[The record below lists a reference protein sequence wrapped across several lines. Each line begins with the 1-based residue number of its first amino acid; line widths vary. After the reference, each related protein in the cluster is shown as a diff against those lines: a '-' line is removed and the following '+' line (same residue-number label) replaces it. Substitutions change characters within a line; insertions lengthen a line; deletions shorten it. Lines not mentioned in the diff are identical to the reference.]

1 MSTIKV
7 DTIQTRTGSGNI
19 TVSNNIVGGGT
30 ISGTNITASG
40 TLGVTGAATFS
51 GGIANTGTISAGT
64 LGANVQLPTGTHL
77 QTVIVK
83 DTAGLVMSGNQT
95 ARHLN
100 VAITSKF
107 ANSSF
112 LVRYS
117 TGIYTVGSH
126 NSDSPW
132 NIDSDHAIG
141 LGFKTGSASTTSTD
155 YTAISTSPFSREN
168 ITFSG
173 STSRAFYSSDAIGGS
188 ANYMYRYHPGT
199 TVFTED
205 MFSPSQAAGT
215 VINVGAF
222 VSQDGGNSN
231 NFYIGKSPSGFGDS
245 GYQSFI
251 TVTELAP

>member
-40 TLGVTGAATFS
+40 TLGVTGNASFGNIT
-51 GGIANTGTISAGT
+51 AGT
-64 LGANVQLPTGTHL
+64 LGANVVFPTGTHL

-173 STSRAFYSSDAIGGS
+173 STGRAFYSSDAIGGS
-188 ANYMYRYHPGT
+188 ANYMYRYHPVT
-199 TVFTED
+199 TVFCED
-205 MFSPSQAAGT
+205 MFAPTQAAGT

-222 VSQDGGNSN
+222 FSQDGGNSN

>member
-40 TLGVTGAATFS
+40 TLGVTGNASFGNIT
-51 GGIANTGTISAGT
+51 AGT
-64 LGANVQLPTGTHL
+64 LGANVVFPTGTHL

-83 DTAGLVMSGNQT
+83 DTTGLVMSGNQT

-126 NSDSPW
+126 NSNTAF

-141 LGFKTGSASTTSTD
+141 LGFKTGSASSTSTD
-155 YTAISTSPFSREN
+155 YTAISTTPFSREN
-168 ITFSG
+168 VTFSG
-173 STSRAFYSSDAIGGS
+173 STGRAFYSSDAIGGS

>member
-19 TVSNNIVGGGT
+19 NISNNIVGGGT

-40 TLGVTGAATFS
+40 TLGVTGNASFGNIT
-51 GGIANTGTISAGT
+51 AGT

-95 ARHLN
+95 VRHLN

-117 TGIYTVGSH
+117 TGIYTAGSH
-126 NSDSPW
+126 NSNTPF
-132 NIDSDHAIG
+132 NLDSDHAVG

-168 ITFSG
+168 ITFAS
-173 STSRAFYSSDAIGGS
+173 STGRAFYSSDAIGGS
-188 ANYMYRYHPGT
+188 ANYMYRYHPVT

-205 MFSPSQAAGT
+205 IFAPSQAAGT

-222 VSQDGGNSN
+222 FSQDGGNSIN
-231 NFYIGKSPSGFGDS
+231 YYVGKSPSGFGDS

-251 TVTELAP
+251 TVTEMAP

>member
-40 TLGVTGAATFS
+40 TLGVTGNASFGNIT
-51 GGIANTGTISAGT
+51 AGT
-64 LGANVQLPTGTHL
+64 LGANVVFPTGTHL

-222 VSQDGGNSN
+222 VSQDYGNSN
-231 NFYIGKSPSGFGDS
+231 NFHIGKTPSGFGDS
-245 GYQSFI
+245 GYQSYI
-251 TVTELAP
+251 TITEIAP